1 MHSDETYIS
10 YTTQFTCFEVHFSQ
24 FWNMKKRIET
34 RLLVLKEF
42 ECNQRIIGEVLDYLK
57 SLKAINYEK
66 RMCNSLGFGGAN
78 TNSPHL
84 MIIFMDTKV
93 SYDVFLDANAF
104 LLVSSLYGPSRV
116 SEGKGEFVG
125 ALGEPNSNLIQLLA
139 ASVEV
144 QMSQHYSM
152 S

>member
-1 MHSDETYIS
+1 MLSDETYIS
-10 YTTQFTCFEVHFSQ
+10 YTTQFTCFDVHFSQ
-24 FWNMKKRIET
+24 FWNMKKRTET

-42 ECNQRIIGEVLDYLK
+42 ESNQRRIAEVLDYLK
-57 SLKAINYEK
+57 SLNAINYEK
-66 RMCNSLGFGGAN
+66 RMCNSLGFGGASAH
-78 TNSPHL
+78 SPHL
-84 MIIFMDTKV
+84 MIVFMDTKI
-93 SYDVFLDANAF
+93 SFDVFLEANAF
-104 LLVSSLYGPSRV
+104 LLGSSLYGPSRV
-116 SEGKGEFVG
+116 SEGKSEFVG